1 MNTISRKISGSL
13 AVTISK
19 QAAERLD
26 SYKPKGCPH
35 SDYTLLDLLKDFI
48 QAYSWKID
56 RGHTI
61 SLSDFIRQL
70 QAENY
75 ADAVVYGKDMV
86 RISQEVWCYVLL
98 ERESQYVH

>member
-13 AVTISK
+13 SVAISK

-35 SDYTLLDLLKDFI
+35 SDYTLLDLLSDFI
-48 QAYSWKID
+48 QAYDWKIT
-56 RGHTI
+56 RGQTI
-61 SLSDFIRQL
+61 SLSDFIRLL

-75 ADAVVYGKDMV
+75 VHAVVYGGDMM
-86 RISQEVWCYVLL
+86 RIIE
-98 ERESQYVH
+98 EA

>member
-1 MNTISRKISGSL
+1 MNTISRKINGSL
-13 AVTISK
+13 SVTISK

-35 SDYTLLDLLKDFI
+35 SDYTLLDLLRDFI

-61 SLSDFIRQL
+61 SLSDFILLL
-70 QAENY
+70 QTENY
-75 ADAVVYGKDMV
+75 THAIVYGNDIM
-86 RISQEVWCYVLL
+86 RIIE
-98 ERESQYVH
+98 EA

>member
-13 AVTISK
+13 SVTISK
-19 QAAERLD
+19 QAAERLN

-35 SDYTLLDLLKDFI
+35 SEYTLLDLLRDFI

-56 RGHTI
+56 RGHTM
-61 SLSDFIRQL
+61 SLSDFIRLL

-75 ADAVVYGKDMV
+75 AHAIVYGNDV
-86 RISQEVWCYVLL
+86 IQLL
-98 ERESQYVH
+98 ETA

>member
-13 AVTISK
+13 SVTISK

-26 SYKPKGCPH
+26 SYIPKGCPH

-48 QAYSWKID
+48 QAYSWEID
-56 RGHTI
+56 RGHTM
-61 SLSDFIRQL
+61 SLSDFIRLL

-75 ADAVVYGKDMV
+75 AHAVVYGEVMM
-86 RISQEVWCYVLL
+86 RIIEEV
-98 ERESQYVH
+98 

>member
-13 AVTISK
+13 SVTISK

-35 SDYTLLDLLKDFI
+35 SDYTLLNLLRDFI
-48 QAYSWKID
+48 QAYDWKIT
-56 RGHTI
+56 RGETM
-61 SLSDFIRQL
+61 SLSDFIRLL

-75 ADAVVYGKDMV
+75 AHAIVYGNDM
-86 RISQEVWCYVLL
+86 IQLMEV
-98 ERESQYVH
+98 

>member
-13 AVTISK
+13 SVTISK

-26 SYKPKGCPH
+26 SYKPKGCPY

-48 QAYSWKID
+48 QMYGWKIT
-56 RGHTI
+56 RGQTM
-61 SLSDFIRQL
+61 SLGDFIRLL

-75 ADAVVYGKDMV
+75 AHAVVYGEDMM
-86 RISQEVWCYVLL
+86 RIIE
-98 ERESQYVH
+98 EA

>member
-13 AVTISK
+13 SVTMSK

-26 SYKPKGCPH
+26 SYTPKGCTH
-35 SDYTLLDLLKDFI
+35 SDYTLLDLLRDFI

-56 RGHTI
+56 RGHII

-75 ADAVVYGKDMV
+75 AHAVVYGEAMM
-86 RISQEVWCYVLL
+86 RIIE
-98 ERESQYVH
+98 EA

>member
-13 AVTISK
+13 SVTISK

-26 SYKPKGCPH
+26 SCTPKGCPH
-35 SDYTLLDLLKDFI
+35 SDYTLLDLLRDFI

-61 SLSDFIRQL
+61 SLSDFIRLL

-75 ADAVVYGKDMV
+75 AQAIVYGEDMM
-86 RISQEVWCYVLL
+86 RIIEEV
-98 ERESQYVH
+98 